1 MAILGVLA
9 GKGKIPRRVIET
21 CLRTGRDVVVVAF
34 KGITDVETVTGV
46 RHLWIELGLVAQ
58 LFKWLHEQEVTEIIM
73 IGAIRRPSFSELRL
87 DWKALALLAR
97 FGSMTMRDGDDSLLK
112 VISKII
118 EMEGFHV
125 IGVHNVMEDILVP
138 HGILGRWKPNHQALG
153 DIERAVEI
161 AQILGKSD
169 IGQGV
174 VVQQGLVLGVET
186 IEGTDSLLE
195 RCGTLRR
202 KGVGGVLVKIKK
214 PQQDSRFD
222 LPTIGPLTIQHAS
235 SAGLQGIASQAKE
248 SLILDPA
255 ETVAAADACGLFLM
269 GIDVFSSV

>member
-46 RHLWIELGLVAQ
+46 RHLWIELGLVAK

-97 FGSMTMRDGDDSLLK
+97 FGSMTMRGGDDSLLK
-112 VISKII
+112 VISKVI

-138 HGILGRWKPNHQALG
+138 HGILGQWKPNHQAMC

-235 SAGLQGIASQAKE
+235 NAGLQGIASQAKE